1 MVKEK
6 IIILKRNIL
15 LIIILFLYNLKVN
28 SSLLFLSFL
37 YFFILITTMLF
48 GVWSFYGFTS
58 HIFFLIFYS
67 SFLILL
73 IRHIIKN
80 FKYSDKAATVYW
92 LEKKNFKSINP
103 FNALYDKPINESYN
117 KAIWLLHKKTNL
129 KILKNIKFYFPNI
142 NFNSSDPLK
151 TRYLLLGFFFL
162 SIFWGV
168 QNEKFNKNIVGFFNF
183 KNYLISNDIFYVQA
197 WVKPPKYTKL
207 GLINLELTD
216 INTNKV
222 KKEKIPINSELNITI
237 NSNKKNFSILG
248 RDKEIP
254 IIIKDKNNY
263 QTNYS
268 IKKNQSIV
276 IKKNKKNYNSWFF
289 NVIQD
294 QPPII
299 EFLSKPITVNQTAIT
314 FVAKAS
320 DDYGIKLL
328 SAKISRPS
336 EYEHFKEKY
345 LSYNLK
351 TDSELSNTN
360 KSVESYFYERLS
372 HIIWAGSKSILTII
386 AYDEADQI
394 VRKSKNIIIP
404 KKKFENTLSNKI
416 INIRDNIARK
426 KVTLKVAEEKL
437 IIIWNENQHLQKDFY
452 AKKLFLDVL
461 DNIKPEKAEFSIS
474 NKLYVKLYELAEM
487 IEEKKTY
494 LAKKNLEQIEQNLFD
509 SIKQKQSDKIS
520 TNVKN
525 LKDSL
530 ESLLKLNEENNK
542 SKTEFNK
549 KANNALREEINKLT
563 KQIEDLLKTGSQKK
577 ANEKLRQLK
586 QLTETIKNPNR
597 NKDAMQKAQ
606 KREEFINKLSELL
619 NEQEKVMEETFNRA
633 ANKGK
638 FEQSSEGSGGKSSKE
653 KQEELRNT
661 LGNLMRDIG
670 ASESEIPQ
678 ELGKADRA
686 MRQASRDLEGG
697 RPDSASNAQ
706 GRALEMIQRS
716 INKINSEQI
725 SKKRQLA
732 KAGNQNI
739 EEKNKKDYLANKE
752 NVEYQGTSA
761 GGKLEIPQKRK
772 LRTAKKIADEL
783 YNRYNQENRS
793 LKDKLYI
800 KNLLDWY

>member
-1 MVKEK
+1 M
-6 IIILKRNIL
+6 
-15 LIIILFLYNLKVN
+15 
-28 SSLLFLSFL
+28 
-37 YFFILITTMLF
+37 
-48 GVWSFYGFTS
+48 
-58 HIFFLIFYS
+58 
-67 SFLILL
+67 
-73 IRHIIKN
+73 
-80 FKYSDKAATVYW
+80 
-92 LEKKNFKSINP
+92 
-103 FNALYDKPINESYN
+103 
-117 KAIWLLHKKTNL
+117 
-129 KILKNIKFYFPNI
+129 
-142 NFNSSDPLK
+142 
-151 TRYLLLGFFFL
+151 
-162 SIFWGV
+162 
-168 QNEKFNKNIVGFFNF
+168 
-183 KNYLISNDIFYVQA
+183 
-197 WVKPPKYTKL
+197 
-207 GLINLELTD
+207 
-216 INTNKV
+216 
-222 KKEKIPINSELNITI
+222 
-237 NSNKKNFSILG
+237 
-248 RDKEIP
+248 
-254 IIIKDKNNY
+254 
-263 QTNYS
+263 
-268 IKKNQSIV
+268 
-276 IKKNKKNYNSWFF
+276 
-289 NVIQD
+289 
-294 QPPII
+294 
-299 EFLSKPITVNQTAIT
+299 
-314 FVAKAS
+314 
-320 DDYGIKLL
+320 
-328 SAKISRPS
+328 
-336 EYEHFKEKY
+336 
-345 LSYNLK
+345 
-351 TDSELSNTN
+351 
-360 KSVESYFYERLS
+360 
-372 HIIWAGSKSILTII
+372 
-386 AYDEADQI
+386 
-394 VRKSKNIIIP
+394 
-404 KKKFENTLSNKI
+404 
-416 INIRDNIARK
+416 
-426 KVTLKVAEEKL
+426 
-437 IIIWNENQHLQKDFY
+437 
-452 AKKLFLDVL
+452 
-461 DNIKPEKAEFSIS
+461 
-474 NKLYVKLYELAEM
+474 
-487 IEEKKTY
+487 
-494 LAKKNLEQIEQNLFD
+494 
-509 SIKQKQSDKIS
+509 
-520 TNVKN
+520 KN

-530 ESLLKLNEENNK
+530 DSLIKLNEENNK

-752 NVEYQGTSA
+752 NMEYQGTSA

-793 LKDKLYI
+793 IKDKLYI
-800 KNLLDWY
+800 KNLLDWN